1 MKRLR
6 KVLFF
11 VILLVLACIPVVAIA
26 DTGTLTITTGNPL
39 LDVFSNVLVAVVIA
53 VVAWILKKKVP
64 PTIIQMLQDFVPIA
78 VSAVEQM
85 SKVAEKAGK
94 PMAGADKMNKA
105 LKIVNQMVEKTTKKA
120 LSDED
125 KALTQTI
132 IEAAV
137 SEITNPKMP

>member
-26 DTGTLTITTGNPL
+26 DTGALTIKTGNPL

-137 SEITNPKMP
+137 LEITNPKMP

>member
-11 VILLVLACIPVVAIA
+11 VILLVLACVSVLAVA

-137 SEITNPKMP
+137 SEITNPKTP

>member
-39 LDVFSNVLVAVVIA
+39 LDMFSNVLVAVVIA

-64 PTIIQMLQDFVPIA
+64 PTLIQLLQDFVPIA

-105 LKIVNQMVEKTTKKA
+105 LKIVNQLVEKTTKKA

-137 SEITNPKMP
+137 SEITNPKTP

>member
-11 VILLVLACIPVVAIA
+11 VILLVLACVSVLAVA
-26 DTGTLTITTGNPL
+26 DTGALTITTGNPL

-137 SEITNPKMP
+137 LEITNPKMP